1 MHRMIRIAIVAFAA
15 LLARGALACSSD
27 NDCKGDRICHAG
39 LCVDPSSSQG
49 APQRTPQTLET
60 GGARPV
66 SPGAVAPAV
75 QGPTPVSP
83 DVQLPSSK
91 AGSKTSIYMN
101 ALGVLQF
108 GLAPT
113 IEYGSKLA
121 FNARIQLF
129 NTGALPYLIAGAG
142 DDTLNFSWGAGPGLR
157 YYYGQNGNLRGGYLG
172 GQALIVSWSEQ
183 WEDKILYKTGAVA
196 LLAEGGYRWVYPNDF
211 TLGVGIA
218 AGPAPILDASTE
230 AMNGYTLYPGDYNDA
245 STMFIGFFTVDV
257 GFML

>member
-1 MHRMIRIAIVAFAA
+1 MDRTIRIAIVAFAA
-15 LLARGALACSSD
+15 LSARGAFACSSD
-27 NDCKGDRICHAG
+27 NDCKGDRICQAG
-39 LCVDPSSSQG
+39 QCVEPSPAQG
-49 APQRTPQTLET
+49 VPQRTPQALDM

-66 SPGAVAPAV
+66 SPGAMAPAV
-75 QGPTPVSP
+75 PQDIQLQGPG
-83 DVQLPSSK
+83 
-91 AGSKTSIYMN
+91 AGSKKSIYMN

-108 GLAPT
+108 GFAPT
-113 IEYGSKLA
+113 IEFGRKLV

-157 YYYGQNGNLRGGYLG
+157 YYYGRDGNLRGAYLG
-172 GQALIVSWSEQ
+172 GQALFVAWSEQ
-183 WEDKILYKTGAVA
+183 WQDKILYETGAVA
-196 LLAEGGYRWVYPNDF
+196 LLAEGGYRWVYPNGF

-257 GFML
+257 GFLL